1 MYIAPPRLRLRSP
14 FAPPVLLRRTSRPR
28 RPNRWLLVVLVIVV
42 SLVVAVRLGARL
54 DVGWNV
60 SFYQP
65 TPPNLYQT
73 TPPNPSDNKSCEPPS
88 AGQCR

>member
-1 MYIAPPRLRLRSP
+1 MFFVSPRP
-14 FAPPVLLRRTSRPR
+14 LLRGQRAPLALMRQIPPQ
-28 RPNRWLLVVLVIVV
+28 RPNRWLAVLIVLGMV
-42 SLVVAVRLGARL
+42 LAALVVAVRLGARL

-65 TPPNLYQT
+65 TQH
-73 TPPNPSDNKSCEPPS
+73 NPSDNKSCEPPT